1 MPRRS
6 IRWLLAIVT
15 AAFCLAAVTVS
26 AGVAHGSIMPMANDR
41 FNDTSPHFGGAFI
54 TSTLGTCTAGFSVFD
69 QNGFPGSVT
78 AGHCGP
84 DGTNYSAPST
94 GFYGQIRGQ
103 ILNGIA
109 DMARL
114 ESVFQPVTYAPII
127 HTGPSAPTTR
137 TVKGKADP
145 DADDLVCVSG
155 AITEAKCDL
164 RVLPGK
170 HSLCYFTPVG
180 PACTHGLTIAERL
193 NATVVTRGD
202 SGGPVY
208 TRSGATGAIINGMI
222 IGQSGDHHVYF
233 HTVSEI
239 ESRLGVRVM
248 TG

>member
-1 MPRRS
+1 MPRK
-6 IRWLLAIVT
+6 ITRWLLAIAT
-15 AAFCLAAVTVS
+15 AAFCLGAVIVS
-26 AGVAHGSIMPMANDR
+26 TGTAYGAGDR
-41 FNDTSPHFGGAFI
+41 FNDVSPHFGGAFI
-54 TSTLGTCTAGFSVFD
+54 SSTLTNCTAGFSVFD
-69 QNGFPGSVT
+69 PNGFPGSVT

-84 DGTNYSAPST
+84 DSTNYSSA

-103 ILNGIA
+103 ILNGTA

-114 ESVFQPVTYAPII
+114 ESVFQPVTYAPTI
-127 HTGPSAPTTR
+127 HTGPSAPITR

-145 DADDLVCVSG
+145 VDGALVCVSG
-155 AITEAKCDL
+155 AMTEAKCDL

-193 NATVVTRGD
+193 NAKVVTGGD

-208 TRSGATGAIINGMI
+208 TRFGATGAIINGMI
-222 IGQSGDHHVYF
+222 IGQNGDHQVYF
-233 HTVSEI
+233 HTVSEV